1 MKKKFILGMFIIMA
15 LSTTACAKGN
25 IENGLN
31 GGNAGAGVNSATEE
45 VKDNLENKDD
55 TGKKEKT
62 EKNNDVEVKGEKQ
75 YIYGKVKSI
84 TGNEVELVLAKD
96 PGVDIAGIDKDEVTE
111 DGGGNNG
118 GIPAAT
124 TVAASSLG
132 ESDKVSLG
140 EIEKNKPLIDL
151 EFTENQKNIL
161 IPTGVGINIL
171 SERKGE
177 GLSAIKEGTYL
188 RILVDDN
195 KVENPNIL
203 AIDVIS

>member
-1 MKKKFILGMFIIMA
+1 MNKKIIVGMVIIMA
-15 LSTTACAKGN
+15 LSTTACAKGS
-25 IENGLN
+25 
-31 GGNAGAGVNSATEE
+31 GGNAGDGATSGSGAY
-45 VKDNLENKDD
+45 KDNLEKKDNA
-55 TGKKEKT
+55 GKKENT
-62 EKNNDVEVKGEKQ
+62 GKNNGVEVKGEKQ
-75 YIYGKVKSI
+75 YVYGKVKSI

-96 PGVDIAGIDKDEVTE
+96 PGVSIAGIDKDEATD
-111 DGGGNNG
+111 DGKDNG
-118 GIPAAT
+118 GSTAAT
-124 TVAASSLG
+124 TGAASGSG
-132 ESDKVSLG
+132 QSDKVSLG

-151 EFTENQKNIL
+151 EFTEEQKNIL
-161 IPTGVGINIL
+161 IPIGVGINIL